1 MLLIICAQQIRGIK
15 KYKNAHFIEKCIFK
29 EDGKI
34 DEMVV

>member
-1 MLLIICAQQIRGIK
+1 MLNKSEVLK

-34 DEMVV
+34 DEMEV